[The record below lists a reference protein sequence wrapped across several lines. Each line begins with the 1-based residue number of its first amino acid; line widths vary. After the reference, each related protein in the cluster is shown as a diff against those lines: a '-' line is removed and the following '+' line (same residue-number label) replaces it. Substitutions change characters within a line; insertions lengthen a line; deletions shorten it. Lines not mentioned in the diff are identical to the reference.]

1 MPEENV
7 GLVEA
12 PATPETPAGTTSA
25 PTSFVNDD
33 GTFVENWT
41 QSLDSD
47 LQMERSLATIR
58 NVKDLAK
65 SFVMTK
71 RMVGKGKIAI
81 PNETSTEGE
90 WQEWY
95 KAGGRPDTAHD
106 YGLKA
111 PEGVPAELFP
121 VEKLNVW
128 QDRFHKLG
136 ISKKAAETII
146 SEYAKDIGVD
156 LQMHQTDQEA
166 TQKELVAGLQRE
178 WGRAYE
184 QNVHLGNVAIEEGVK
199 GNDEFKQRLTQK
211 FGNDPDFIR
220 FASNL
225 GSKFAESKMID
236 TSIPTPM
243 DIQEN
248 INEMMQTDAYM
259 NRNNPN
265 HKITVEK
272 VQRLFQQKHSSQ
284 NGIS

>member
-1 MPEENV
+1 MQ
-7 GLVEA
+7 
-12 PATPETPAGTTSA
+12 
-25 PTSFVNDD
+25 
-33 GTFVENWT
+33 
-41 QSLDSD
+41 QS
-47 LQMERSLATIR
+47 
-58 NVKDLAK
+58 
-65 SFVMTK
+65 
-71 RMVGKGKIAI
+71 
-81 PNETSTEGE
+81 
-90 WQEWY
+90 
-95 KAGGRPDTAHD
+95 
-106 YGLKA
+106 
-111 PEGVPAELFP
+111 
-121 VEKLNVW
+121 
-128 QDRFHKLG
+128 
-136 ISKKAAETII
+136 
-146 SEYAKDIGVD
+146 
-156 LQMHQTDQEA
+156 DQES

-199 GNDEFKQRLTQK
+199 GNDEFKERLTKK

-243 DIQEN
+243 DIQEK

-284 NGIS
+284 P